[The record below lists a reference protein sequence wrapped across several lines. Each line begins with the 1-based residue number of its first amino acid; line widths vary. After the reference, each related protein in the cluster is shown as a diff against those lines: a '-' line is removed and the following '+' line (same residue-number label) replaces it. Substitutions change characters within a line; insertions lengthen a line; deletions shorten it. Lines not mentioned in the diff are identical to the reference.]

1 MSPRLPIPRAWDT
14 AWEGT
19 PSWETG
25 SSQPVLERLLAEGVI
40 RGSVLDVGCGSGR
53 GSVRLATAGH
63 RVAGIDVAHTAI
75 KRARSNAREALLGD
89 RLTFVVGDALELDRY
104 AVALGAPFDTVLDV
118 GLFHVLQPED
128 RKPYA
133 RQLAS
138 VVAPGGQAFVV
149 AWSERNPFGYGPG
162 RIRRGDLRRTFT
174 HATGWRVD
182 TIDEAVLASRLSPD
196 GAHAWLLRAT
206 RG

>member
-1 MSPRLPIPRAWDT
+1 MSNGLPVSRAWDV

-25 SSQPVLERLLAEGVI
+25 RPQPVIEQLLAEGAI
-40 RGSVLDVGCGSGR
+40 RGGVLDAGCGSGL
-53 GSVRLATAGH
+53 GSVALGQAGH
-63 RVAGIDVAHTAI
+63 RVAGIDVAAAAI
-75 KRARSNAREALLGD
+75 ERARTNARAARLEVL
-89 RLTFVVGDALELDRY
+89 LTFVVGDALELDRH
-104 AVALGAPFDTVLDV
+104 AAALGAPFDTVLDV

-182 TIDEAVLASRLSPD
+182 TIDEAVLGSRLSPD